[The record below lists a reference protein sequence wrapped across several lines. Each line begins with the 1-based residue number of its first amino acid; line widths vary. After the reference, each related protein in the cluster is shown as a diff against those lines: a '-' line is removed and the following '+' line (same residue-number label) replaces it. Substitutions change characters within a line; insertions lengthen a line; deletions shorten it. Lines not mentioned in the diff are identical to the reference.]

1 MIVTPAE
8 LAARMG
14 ISQLAL
20 SKLERRGDLQ
30 LGTLRRVVEHLGGRI
45 NVHVQ
50 FPDGS
55 TARVEVPDQDQ
66 ASGALAR

>member
-1 MIVTPAE
+1 MREAGRARRAHGH
-8 LAARMG
+8 LAA
-14 ISQLAL
+14 AL
-20 SKLERRGDLQ
+20 SKFERRGDLQ
-30 LGTLRRVVEHLGGRI
+30 LGTLQRVVEHLGGRI

-55 TARVEVPDQDQ
+55 TARVEVADQDQ